1 MEDPYLEVAIFSHG
15 QNYCFPWLF
24 ALFDHLPVVSWRK
37 CLGTK
42 PSSHAGVSSDESY
55 LRWENPDWCGR
66 QRTPLPSKRNNLLE
80 KIKPVN
86 GSYKRWKRSRKSW
99 ISPWLGFTRKEFQ
112 FPFKDRAE
120 LLTEIIC
127 RSFFFNQLR
136 LKTWVRQPQWEG
148 KIAWDPPGV
157 PQAMDQG
164 VPSTWYPTG
173 MCAGCITSWSILSV
187 SPCSPL
193 HRINN
198 SSTFSYVGCLICCKR
213 QNIHSVCTG
222 GRFPARDVCRAV
234 KPRKRKGRVQGC
246 VSLRCDK
253 QLLFLPTFHFFL
265 HERCKKTT
273 P

>member
-1 MEDPYLEVAIFSHG
+1 MR
-15 QNYCFPWLF
+15 
-24 ALFDHLPVVSWRK
+24 RK
-37 CLGTK
+37 NCL
-42 PSSHAGVSSDESY
+42 
-55 LRWENPDWCGR
+55 R
-66 QRTPLPSKRNNLLE
+66 
-80 KIKPVN
+80 
-86 GSYKRWKRSRKSW
+86 
-99 ISPWLGFTRKEFQ
+99 
-112 FPFKDRAE
+112 
-120 LLTEIIC
+120 
-127 RSFFFNQLR
+127 
-136 LKTWVRQPQWEG
+136 
-148 KIAWDPPGV
+148 
-157 PQAMDQG
+157 
-164 VPSTWYPTG
+164 STWSAPSNGPGGSLHLVPHWNVCWLHHIMEYSL
-173 MCAGCITSWSILSV
+173 C

-193 HRINN
+193 HKINN